1 MNGTL
6 MEQKNI
12 IENIKKWNELD
23 NQNRLLLEK
32 QKQIREHKNVL
43 TKNICNYLKQTNGST
58 ITIMDDK
65 IKYIE
70 RKEYSPLTFTYI
82 QECLSDLLA
91 TILSTVTT
99 HTWRIISSPLFRARV
114 LLAIHSSNQPCDA
127 LPSQIIYVLRQIQ
140 HTIAIS
146 RQKAEYYCAV
156 L

>member
-82 QECLSDLLA
+82 QECLHKVL
-91 TILSTVTT
+91 TNEEHIK
-99 HTWRIISSPLFRARV
+99 IIMKVLKENRNVKHIEELKRV
-114 LLAIHSSNQPCDA
+114 
-127 LPSQIIYVLRQIQ
+127 
-140 HTIAIS
+140 
-146 RQKAEYYCAV
+146 
-156 L
+156 